1 MFPVKK
7 QPTKH
12 QRTKELEIRKQSC
25 LTVVNHYLK
34 VANLRVTL
42 HRQVIS
48 ATVVTNCTE
57 NEIQYLAKKRGS
69 KYQNPREPELGK
81 AR

>member
-1 MFPVKK
+1 MFPVPNTRGPKS
-7 QPTKH
+7 
-12 QRTKELEIRKQSC
+12 QRLESS
-25 LTVVNHYLK
+25 LTVIHHYVK
-34 VANLRVTL
+34 VANLIVTL

-57 NEIQYLAKKRGS
+57 NEIQYLAKNRGS
-69 KYQNPREPELGK
+69 KYQNSREPELGK